1 MRSVDISQKKVSERI
16 AVARGFIK
24 LSKESIFRIKNKNV
38 EKGDPLAIAEV
49 KAVEAVKDTPH
60 AIAFCHPIPIEYV
73 EAKCDLAEDG
83 VMVTVTVKAN
93 AKTGVEMEALY
104 GVAVALLN
112 VWDMVKKYEKDE
124 SGQYPNTAITEIR
137 VISKEKRPLGSQ

>member
-83 VMVTVTVKAN
+83 VMVTVMVKAN